1 MRSYVIVNTSE
12 LDSFDFSTVIQESAD
27 NLVFSLDG
35 SKAVLKYEGTQPFDL
50 VGKTE
55 YSQQEILEV
64 LKSPEWSEPIVQP

>member
-12 LDSFDFSTVIQESAD
+12 LDGFDFSTVIQESAD

-50 VGKTE
+50 AGKTE

-64 LKSPEWSEPIVQP
+64 LKSSEWSEPIVQP